1 MNKNILI
8 LSSQTQAF
16 RGRELLKNK
25 GIASKVIRTPANINI
40 TSCGF
45 SLLVPYKVEEA
56 IKILKQNKI
65 LVLGVFASDEK

>member
-25 GIASKVIRTPANINI
+25 GIASKVIRIHANINI

-65 LVLGVFASDEK
+65 LVLGVFASDER

>member
-25 GIASKVIRTPANINI
+25 GIASKVISTHANINS

-65 LVLGVFASDEK
+65 LVLGVFASDER

>member
-45 SLLVPYKVEEA
+45 SLFVPNRVEEA
-56 IKILKQNKI
+56 IKILKQNRI

>member
-40 TSCGF
+40 PSCGF

-56 IKILKQNKI
+56 IKILRQNKI
-65 LVLGVFASDEK
+65 LVLGVFASDER